1 MLKNEVNEDG
11 QIIDQIIKR
20 IVIDFLDVI
29 VVAHFKDEAF
39 GISEVGKY
47 LEERFKITL
56 SSGTVYSAIYA
67 MERNGLLEGYYLA
80 FARMYK
86 ATPKGL
92 HKVDLLTNSE
102 KIGELMEKIIANSQV
117 LCSLGGPSNFL

>member
-11 QIIDQIIKR
+11 QIIDQFIKR

-29 VVAHFKDEAF
+29 VIAHFKDEAF

-67 MERNGLLEGYYLA
+67 MERNGLA

-117 LCSLGGPSNFL
+117 LCSIGGPSNFL